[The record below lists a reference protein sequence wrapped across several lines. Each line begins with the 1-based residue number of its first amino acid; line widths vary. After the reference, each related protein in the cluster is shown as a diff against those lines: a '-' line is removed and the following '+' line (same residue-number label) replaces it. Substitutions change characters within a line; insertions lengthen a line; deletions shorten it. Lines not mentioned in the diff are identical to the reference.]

1 VPVAKGTIVSTKPD
15 TIVGGEPIGRQ
26 YCEVIV
32 TCVLKRDEVLPR
44 PYGNM
49 QTMADTRMR
58 RLAWPYKKV
67 MRYASACLYFDSYM

>member
-1 VPVAKGTIVSTKPD
+1 MAKGTIVSTKPD

-32 TCVLKRDEVLPR
+32 THVLKRDEVLPC
-44 PYGNM
+44 PY
-49 QTMADTRMR
+49 DTRLR

-67 MRYASACLYFDSYM
+67 MGYASACLYFDSYV